1 MRRSITMCRA
11 TTIAVITTTII
22 TGGTAAITATG
33 IKLNNDGR
41 LARGARFTLPHIL
54 PCQRLSL
61 SLARD
66 KGNTP
71 RKNS

>member
-1 MRRSITMCRA
+1 MRRT

-22 TGGTAAITATG
+22 TGGTGVITATG

-41 LARGARFTLPHIL
+41 LARGARFTMPHIL
-54 PCQRLSL
+54 PCRRLSL